1 MENAHLQVPW
11 WEGRAVEAQEPT
23 VLLFRVVW
31 VHVSGHLVQICPSL
45 ASQLGVDARLMRLQA
60 LSGDIYQVY
69 SSSHLVRHQ
78 ETMTLR
84 FVIISLPLPMLDETA
99 NRAAIVCDAWI
110 MMIIII
116 SAFGFSSP
124 DGGRR
129 VSCMRGARLQGRGW
143 VKPCQRPRLDRS

>member
-1 MENAHLQVPW
+1 MLTCRSLG
-11 WEGRAVEAQEPT
+11 GRAELSKPKNPRFFFSASSGYI
-23 VLLFRVVW
+23 FRGILHKFVR
-31 VHVSGHLVQICPSL
+31 PL

-69 SSSHLVRHQ
+69 SSSHLVRHK

-84 FVIISLPLPMLDETA
+84 FVIISLPLPVLDETA
-99 NRAAIVCDAWI
+99 NRAALVCDAWI
-110 MMIIII
+110 MMIIIM

-129 VSCMRGARLQGRGW
+129 VSCMRVARLQGRGW